1 MKNKFKLLS
10 LLPLTLIVTSCS
22 GAGSET
28 KLPSKGTVLEAQD
41 GKTKLASSIDA
52 TVTPDKNNDAFGFE
66 IENAHSKTSVIG
78 NVKNKITNSNMMEF
92 TGKESLADGKFFFGF
107 KGITATE
114 GKDIRA
120 ALHAGAKLNSETK
133 LTSSIPGVS
142 FEKKFNGKYG
152 INLDLIKEEL
162 YVDLVNDATY
172 SLISDI
178 INTFISS
185 SGVTGSIPRI
195 SFDLSTI
202 IPTEGKARFA
212 ADIDEDKLPI
222 ISEKD
227 LAEIKTSFKTS
238 LEDLPEG
245 GEFRDHGKAG
255 FSYSGK
261 LTGDVMEK
269 EINDDLNDK
278 DDDGKDEAK
287 KFTVSTDFTADSYAD
302 YAIIF
307 DNTGIKSIGFSYKL
321 SFTFAYDYSQDA
333 LPDFG
338 LEASGYNI
346 AFTTELEGGVKFKF
360 LKGADVVFDDLK
372 AEDYPL
378 KTLPKLPKSNY

>member
-52 TVTPDKNNDAFGFE
+52 TVTPDEGNDAFGFE

-78 NVKNKITNSNMMEF
+78 NVKNTITNTNLMEF
-92 TGKESLADGKFFFGF
+92 TSKESLTDGKFFFGF

-133 LTSSIPGVS
+133 FTSTIPGAS
-142 FEKKFNGKYG
+142 FEKKFDGKYG

-172 SLISDI
+172 SLVNDI

-185 SGVTGSIPRI
+185 SGITGSIPGI

-212 ADIDEDKLPI
+212 ADIDEDILPLM
-222 ISEKD
+222 SERD
-227 LAEIKTSFKTS
+227 LGNIKAHFATE
-238 LEDLPEG
+238 LDDLPAG
-245 GEFRDHGKAG
+245 GEYRDHGKAG

-269 EINDDLNDK
+269 EINDELNDET
-278 DDDGKDEAK
+278 DDGQEEAK
-287 KFTVSTDFTADSYAD
+287 KFTVSTDFTTDSYAD
-302 YAIIF
+302 YAILF
-307 DNTGIKSIGFSYKL
+307 DKTGIKSIGFNYKL
-321 SFTFAYDYSQDA
+321 SFTFAFDYSQDA

-338 LEASGYNI
+338 LEASGYNL

-360 LKGADVVFDDLK
+360 LKGADVVFDNLK

-378 KTLPKLPKSNY
+378 KSLPKIPKVNY